1 MENKTTDIRCRGIII
16 YDDKILVVKHSQKA
30 DYYVLPGGHLD
41 WGENVRD
48 CMSREITEELGI
60 KPKIGRLL
68 YVRNFIDKNDK
79 QSIEFFFEIINSKDY
94 LKIDDLGGTHR
105 HELAE
110 IYWMKTNDTKGLK
123 PKEVQIDFNNN
134 VILSDTV
141 RFS

>member
-1 MENKTTDIRCRGIII
+1 MENNIIIRCRGIIVHEG
-16 YDDKILVVKHSQKA
+16 KLLVVKHSQKA
-30 DYYVLPGGHLD
+30 DYYALPGGHLD

-48 CMSREITEELGI
+48 CMKREIIEELGI
-60 KPKIGRLL
+60 TPNVGRLL

-79 QSIEFFFEIINSKDY
+79 QSIEFFFEITNSKDY
-94 LKIDDLGGTHR
+94 LIIENLGGTHK

-110 IYWMKTNDTKGLK
+110 IYWLKKNDTKGLK

-134 VILSDTV
+134 VILSDTI